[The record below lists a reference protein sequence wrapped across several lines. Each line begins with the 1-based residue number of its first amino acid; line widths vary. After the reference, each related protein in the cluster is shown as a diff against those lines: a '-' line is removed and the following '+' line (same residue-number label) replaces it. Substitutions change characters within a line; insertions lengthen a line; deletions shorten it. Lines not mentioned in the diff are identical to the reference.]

1 MNATQ
6 KKKQLMDTITKVL
19 TPLIDNDYVYLDLP
33 YYNNLGDVLIWEG
46 TKCFLQTLPYKCL
59 YASDIYFYIPRKL
72 HKDVIILFQGGG
84 NLGDLYREHSCFR
97 RKIIESYP
105 ENKVIILPQS
115 IYYDDSSLMKEDI
128 AFYKSKQEIP
138 KVSSVKCKVKR
149 YRRAG
154 LSGLQKK
161 HYAKLYRV
169 GKLKKRPY
177 SQVWKYRED
186 IRKMHKLQEQYL
198 FLARHNIHSAEELVG
213 TIASLTDKKKETS
226 AEKSRIYKAR
236 ERSRELFTAA
246 DEMENLK
253 PAEQSYRL
261 GDTFFEDEHRKWVA
275 LEQELQAQG
284 YSLEEVQALRRHY
297 KEEYSEVCAKEKVVF
312 RELNTGKAILNSM
325 IPDSISDGRKT
336 EYNREII
343 RDRKEQPVK

>member
-1 MNATQ
+1 MTE
-6 KKKQLMDTITKVL
+6 K
-19 TPLIDNDYVYLDLP
+19 NDFKLDVVSIRLVKEAP
-33 YYNNLGDVLIWEG
+33 IYSEQSFNKPEEVAAVMGECMCQFDREVVCVVNLS
-46 TKCFLQTLPYKCL
+46 
-59 YASDIYFYIPRKL
+59 SD
-72 HKDVIILFQGGG
+72 
-84 NLGDLYREHSCFR
+84 
-97 RKIIESYP
+97 
-105 ENKVIILPQS
+105 
-115 IYYDDSSLMKEDI
+115 
-128 AFYKSKQEIP
+128 
-138 KVSSVKCKVKR
+138 
-149 YRRAG
+149 
-154 LSGLQKK
+154 
-161 HYAKLYRV
+161 
-169 GKLKKRPY
+169 LKP
-177 SQVWKYRED
+177 

-236 ERSRELFTAA
+236 ERSMELFTAA

-261 GDTFFEDEHRKWVA
+261 GDIFFEDEHRKWVA

-297 KEEYSEVCAKEKVVF
+297 KEEYSEVCAREKVVC

-343 RDRKEQPVK
+343 RDRKEQPVR

>member
-1 MNATQ
+1 MYVRYD
-6 KKKQLMDTITKVL
+6 KKRLGCLYFAGKDYEEFLEMLSEKGYKIKQGK
-19 TPLIDNDYVYLDLP
+19 YLAIKP
-33 YYNNLGDVLIWEG
+33 QGMTRFRRCKSLGDMYCEEAIRDRI
-46 TKCFLQTLPYKCL
+46 
-59 YASDIYFYIPRKL
+59 A
-72 HKDVIILFQGGG
+72 
-84 NLGDLYREHSCFR
+84 
-97 RKIIESYP
+97 
-105 ENKVIILPQS
+105 
-115 IYYDDSSLMKEDI
+115 KEDI

-138 KVSSVKCKVKR
+138 KVSIVKCKVRR

-161 HYAKLYRV
+161 YYARLYRV

-226 AEKSRIYKAR
+226 AEKSRVYKAR
-236 ERSRELFTAA
+236 ERSRELFAAA
-246 DEMENLK
+246 DEMETLK

-261 GDTFFEDEHRKWVA
+261 GDTFFEDEHRKWVE
-275 LEQELQAQG
+275 LEQKLQAQG
-284 YSLEEVQALRRHY
+284 YSLEEVQALRKHY

-312 RELNTGKAILNSM
+312 RELNTGKAILNSI
-325 IPDSISDGRKT
+325 IPDSISDGKKT

-343 RDRKEQPVK
+343 RDRKEQPVR

>member
-1 MNATQ
+1 MMNYEIF
-6 KKKQLMDTITKVL
+6 KEVVKEKFMDYMPDNFKGMELVVMPVEKVNMTYDGISIRGKDTNISPTIY
-19 TPLIDNDYVYLDLP
+19 INDMYEKYQ
-33 YYNNLGDVLIWEG
+33 N
-46 TKCFLQTLPYKCL
+46 C
-59 YASDIYFYIPRKL
+59 
-72 HKDVIILFQGGG
+72 
-84 NLGDLYREHSCFR
+84 GDLEETLMAACDLMAMEFAKTPQVVDVDSLYKDANEKVVFQLINTEQNRSFLEQVPHREFQDLS
-97 RKIIESYP
+97 IIY
-105 ENKVIILPQS
+105 
-115 IYYDDSSLMKEDI
+115 
-128 AFYKSKQEIP
+128 
-138 KVSSVKCKVKR
+138 
-149 YRRAG
+149 
-154 LSGLQKK
+154 
-161 HYAKLYRV
+161 
-169 GKLKKRPY
+169 
-177 SQVWKYRED
+177 
-186 IRKMHKLQEQYL
+186 
-198 FLARHNIHSAEELVG
+198 SAEELVG

-261 GDTFFEDEHRKWVA
+261 GDNFFEDEHRKWVA

-343 RDRKEQPVK
+343 RDRKEQPVR